1 MGVLNL
7 TPDSFYDGGRYLEP
21 DAAVA
26 RLRAMADDGAAIC
39 DAGAESTRPGA
50 EPVEADEELRRLG
63 GFLTALSDGAPLPI
77 SIDTSKAAVAEAALD
92 VGAVLV
98 NDVTA
103 GRADPRLLPLVAERG
118 AAVCLMHMRGTP
130 ATMQDDPRYDDVVAE
145 VRDFLMRRLDAAV
158 AAGVPEERVLL
169 DPGIGFGKTLE
180 HNLAL
185 LRGLPE
191 LAAIGRPLV
200 VGVSRKGSIG
210 ALVGRP
216 VEERLAGSLAA
227 ALACAEGGAAVL
239 RVHDVRETVDALAVW
254 RAIRPEP
261 AAAAGGR

>member
-1 MGVLNL
+1 VVGVWAG
-7 TPDSFYDGGRYLEP
+7 S
-21 DAAVA
+21 
-26 RLRAMADDGAAIC
+26 GAAIC
-39 DAGAESTRPGA
+39 DVGAESTRPGA
-50 EPVEADEELRRLG
+50 APVEEGEELRRLRG
-63 GFLTALSDGAPLPI
+63 LFEALREGLPMPI

-92 VGAVLV
+92 LGAAMV

-103 GRADPRLLPLVAERG
+103 GRADPRLLPAVAERG

-145 VRDFLMRRLDAAV
+145 VREFLLRRLDAAV
-158 AAGVPEERVLL
+158 AAGVAEERVLL
-169 DPGIGFGKTLE
+169 DPGIGFGKTLD

-185 LRGLPE
+185 LRGLPA

-216 VEERLAGSLAA
+216 VGERLAGSLAA
-227 ALACAEGGAAVL
+227 ALACAHAGAAVL

-254 RAIRPEP
+254 RALRPQAP
-261 AAAAGGR
+261 AAAVGR

>member
-1 MGVLNL
+1 
-7 TPDSFYDGGRYLEP
+7 
-21 DAAVA
+21 
-26 RLRAMADDGAAIC
+26 
-39 DAGAESTRPGA
+39 
-50 EPVEADEELRRLG
+50 
-63 GFLTALSDGAPLPI
+63 
-77 SIDTSKAAVAEAALD
+77 
-92 VGAVLV
+92 
-98 NDVTA
+98 
-103 GRADPRLLPLVAERG
+103 
-118 AAVCLMHMRGTP
+118 MHMRGTP

-145 VRDFLMRRLDAAV
+145 VRDFLLRRLDAAV

-227 ALACAEGGAAVL
+227 ALACAEAGAAVL

-261 AAAAGGR
+261 AAAGGT

>member
-7 TPDSFYDGGRYLEP
+7 TPDSFYDGGRHLDP
-21 DAAVA
+21 DVALA
-26 RLRAMADDGAAIC
+26 RLRAMAGDGAAIC
-39 DAGAESTRPGA
+39 DVGGESTRPGA
-50 EPVEADEELRRLG
+50 QPVAADEELRRLAG
-63 GFLTALSDGAPLPI
+63 LFAALREGLPMPI
-77 SIDTSKAAVAEAALD
+77 SIDTAKAAVAEAALEL
-92 VGAVLV
+92 GAVLV
-98 NDVTA
+98 NDVSA
-103 GRADPRLLPLVAERG
+103 GRADLRLLPLVAERG

-130 ATMQDDPRYDDVVAE
+130 ETMQDDPRYDDVVAE
-145 VRDFLMRRLDAAV
+145 VRDFLLRRLEAAV

-185 LRGLPE
+185 LRGLPA

-210 ALVGRP
+210 ALTGRP

-227 ALACAEGGAAVL
+227 ALACAEAGAAVL

-254 RAIRPEP
+254 RAVRPG
-261 AAAAGGR
+261 AAGAAGGR